1 MRPFVKLYLLTG
13 PVDHHLGYPFFSL
26 YGILLRT
33 KKVFTH
39 ETDRKPGGVRIPE
52 KHREGKEVEFRASG
66 KLTKSL
72 TE

>member
-1 MRPFVKLYLLTG
+1 MG
-13 PVDHHLGYPFFSL
+13 PVDRQRHIGHPFFSL

-39 ETDRKPGGVRIPE
+39 ETDRKPGGLRIP
-52 KHREGKEVEFRASG
+52 KKYREGKGEEFRPSG

-72 TE
+72 AE